1 MANIVMDATSS
12 FFFAFVSS
20 AFIYSTYRYIPAHT
34 SCVPQSTMLPPA
46 RFHAFEF
53 WGERRENR
61 KEGGKFV
68 FDEVVCINK
77 FYYFAKDAKN
87 HRHSSLIDY

>member
-1 MANIVMDATSS
+1 
-12 FFFAFVSS
+12 
-20 AFIYSTYRYIPAHT
+20 
-34 SCVPQSTMLPPA
+34 MLPPA